1 MELVAKQTKKQWN
14 YWQNQANFLGT
25 IWAHTKNPC
34 GLWVKI
40 EKSSNEWN
48 EQCSISFHDTYIHYF
63 CFIQRKAQT
72 KYETNQASSA
82 SLFEPIRKV
91 AFKSYITL
99 RFFKVKNQKNTKMN
113 NQHGVRLRFS
123 NQQLTNVWKT
133 KRIVLLLVAALSS
146 KCQTREA
153 TTKDSVES
161 WEKQAMILE
170 IRASVHLSTIMCWF
184 DFIRLVDK

>member
-63 CFIQRKAQT
+63 CVIQRKAQT

-99 RFFKVKNQKNTKMN
+99 RFFS
-113 NQHGVRLRFS
+113 RS
-123 NQQLTNVWKT
+123 KT
-133 KRIVLLLVAALSS
+133 KKIPKWITNTEYGCDLAINSSPMSGKQNVLFCYWWLPFHPNA
-146 KCQTREA
+146 KQ
-153 TTKDSVES
+153 
-161 WEKQAMILE
+161 EKQPKKIPLSPE
-170 IRASVHLSTIMCWF
+170 KNKPWSWKSEHL
-184 DFIRLVDK
+184 FISPQSCVDLISFV